1 MGIVNTDGTYE
12 VLIDNESAQKGA
24 LTDDWD
30 FLPPKKIKDPE
41 VSKPDDWVD
50 AAKIDD
56 PEDVKPEDWEKPEHI
71 ADPDATKPED
81 WDDEMDGEWEPPMI
95 DNPDYKGEWKPRQI
109 DNPDYKGPWVHPEID
124 NPEYN
129 ADDAKALGKF
139 DEVCKIG
146 FDLWQ
151 VKSGTIF
158 DNVLITDDIAEAKK
172 IGDETWGVTKDAEK
186 KMKDE
191 QDEAEKA
198 KAEAEAKEAEPEEEE
213 EDDDE
218 DLDEIDDEKEE
229 EAHDEL

>member
-1 MGIVNTDGTYE
+1 MILRENT
-12 VLIDNESAQKGA
+12 LFN
-24 LTDDWD
+24 LM
-30 FLPPKKIKDPE
+30 FLF
-41 VSKPDDWVD
+41 
-50 AAKIDD
+50 
-56 PEDVKPEDWEKPEHI
+56 
-71 ADPDATKPED
+71 
-81 WDDEMDGEWEPPMI
+81 
-95 DNPDYKGEWKPRQI
+95 QI
-109 DNPDYKGPWVHPEID
+109 GKWVHPEID

-129 ADDAKALGKF
+129 ADDAKELGKF

-158 DNVLITDDIAEAKK
+158 DNILITDDVDEAKK

-198 KAEAEAKEAEPEEEE
+198 KAESEAKEAEPEEEE

-229 EAHDEL
+229 EVIIELSFFFKFEKFVNSTYCPCSYSFILKFLIFVIFFFCRLMTNCKNAIYLKE